1 MIDAAPRP
9 WSAEEYPTHAGSA
22 VLYVRIVDANG
33 DRVADLYPHE
43 SVGGKGIDQVR
54 ANAGAIVAGVN
65 GTSGGKAS

>member
-33 DRVADLYPHE
+33 DRVSDLYPHD

-54 ANAGAIVAGVN
+54 ANAAEILAGVN
-65 GTSGGKAS
+65 GKGGGYG